1 MPAGWRV
8 ISDTDFAAADIAPV
22 AQKLGTEISALRN
35 TVYHVDTKQVKV
47 NTLVVPD
54 AESAT
59 ALMTKLGSIKPAQ
72 FLLRKDL
79 LIYEFVCKDDAIPLV
94 AEGRKHLESQ

>member
-35 TVYHVDTKQVKV
+35 TVYRVETKQVKV

-54 AESAT
+54 AESAA

-79 LIYEFVCKDDAIPLV
+79 LIYEFVCQDDAIPLV